1 MEYCRQ
7 KDIQS
12 KIGSIIQDAKKY
24 IIIVSPYINLDSTYT
39 ALLEMSISK
48 NTPVKFFYR
57 KDNINDKNDNF
68 KDIERFEKLPGV
80 TLYACPGLHAKI
92 YMNEVDFLITSRN
105 LYMKKGEES
114 LDIGLFSN
122 INENRD
128 IFFKIKDDLKLFAH
142 TSIKNSNAST
152 KNENNYLNQFGLT
165 KNNKNQSK
173 QPINDGFCIRCG
185 EPIPFNPDMPYCSSC
200 FSSWSNNEDMKC
212 LEHYCHKCGN
222 LDDDIS
228 MGRPLCFSCWK
239 NWKNPRLIPF

>member
-12 KIGSIIQDAKKY
+12 KIGSIIQDAKKH

-48 NTPVKFFYR
+48 KIPVTFFYR

-68 KDIERFEKLPGV
+68 KDIERFEKLSSV

-122 INENRD
+122 INESKE
-128 IFFKIKDDLKLFAH
+128 IYIKIKDDLKFIAH
-142 TSIKNSNAST
+142 TSIKNSNDST
-152 KNENNYLNQFGLT
+152 KKENNDLNRFGLDKKEDNYYNPFSFKKNENYY
-165 KNNKNQSK
+165 K
-173 QPINDGFCIRCG
+173 Q
-185 EPIPFNPDMPYCSSC
+185 
-200 FSSWSNNEDMKC
+200 K
-212 LEHYCHKCGN
+212 K
-222 LDDDIS
+222 
-228 MGRPLCFSCWK
+228 K
-239 NWKNPRLIPF
+239 